1 VRLVQTP
8 PQTALRQDD
17 DAATAADAVMADLST
32 LKPVDVLMREY
43 EKLYQRAPDSSLM
56 QAFREVLLSEGVGE

>member
-1 VRLVQTP
+1 
-8 PQTALRQDD
+8 
-17 DAATAADAVMADLST
+17 MADLST